1 MVLITGGAFQGKLD
15 WARKL
20 AAQAGCEP
28 AFVCSGDAG
37 AEEIQRADIWDQF
50 PAWVKRRMEEGVDA
64 QTEAELAE
72 ILAANPRVIIVTRE
86 MGCGLVPVDAF
97 ERAWRERVGRLGCF
111 LAARAERVYLVTCG
125 VPLCIRGEET
135 PC

>member
-15 WARKL
+15 RAREL
-20 AAQAGCEP
+20 AAREDREP
-28 AFVCSGDAG
+28 VIVSEEYAR
-37 AEEIQRADIWDQF
+37 AEDIIRADIWDQF
-50 PAWVKRRMEEGVDA
+50 HAWVKRRMEEGVDA

-72 ILAANPRVIIVTRE
+72 ILAANPRLIIVTRE

-111 LAARAERVYLVTCG
+111 LAERAERVYLVTCG
-125 VPLCIRGEET
+125 VPLCIREEET